1 MTHKKQKKEMSDSE
15 KKTFNEDSKHSILA
29 VDLVRLI
36 LERLSFVDFHRA
48 RCVSS
53 IWYIASKTVIGVTNP
68 TTPWLILFPKG
79 DVEIKKDS
87 CKLYDPHENKTYIV
101 RDLGFDLVTSRCLA
115 SSGSWF
121 LMLDHR
127 TEFHLL
133 NLFTR
138 VRIPLPSLESTRGS
152 DIKIGNAVLWV
163 DEQRKDY
170 LVVWNISSL
179 FGYHKKGD
187 DRWKVFKPLENERC
201 IIAMVFKENKLY
213 VLSVDGNVD
222 VFYFSGNDSPVR
234 CATLPSSPLRKGH
247 KVVVTLSGEVLI
259 IVAKVE
265 PYPRTRL
272 CFFAVYKMD
281 PKSSRWE
288 TIKSLA
294 GEALILDLGI
304 TVEAK
309 VMKNC
314 IYFSNDQFHRYNENS
329 LWNVSNKSGV
339 FVYHFRS
346 ANVVQLVELLTAS
359 SRTSKILFKDA
370 RCFFPTFT
378 SKWLL

>member
-1 MTHKKQKKEMSDSE
+1 MFLGLYLAMTHKKLKKEMSDSE

-53 IWYIASKTVIGVTNP
+53 T
-68 TTPWLILFPKG
+68 
-79 DVEIKKDS
+79 
-87 CKLYDPHENKTYIV
+87 C
-101 RDLGFDLVTSRCLA
+101 
-115 SSGSWF
+115 SGSWF

-152 DIKIGNAVLWV
+152 DIKICNAVLWV
-163 DEQRKDY
+163 DEKKKDY

-179 FGYHKKGD
+179 FGYHKKGNENNS
-187 DRWKVFKPLENERC
+187 WKVFKPLENERC
-201 IIAMVFKENKLY
+201 IIDMVFKENKLY

-222 VFYFSGNDSPVR
+222 VFYFSGNDSLVR
-234 CATLPSSPLRKGH
+234 CATLPLRKGH

-272 CFFAVYKMD
+272 CFFAVYKMN

-288 TIKSLA
+288 MIKSIA

-329 LWNVSNKSGV
+329 LWNASNKSGIC
-339 FVYHFRS
+339 VYHFRS

-370 RCFFPTFT
+370 RWFFPTFH

>member
-1 MTHKKQKKEMSDSE
+1 LH
-15 KKTFNEDSKHSILA
+15 
-29 VDLVRLI
+29 
-36 LERLSFVDFHRA
+36 HR
-48 RCVSS
+48 
-53 IWYIASKTVIGVTNP
+53 YGV
-68 TTPWLILFPKG
+68 
-79 DVEIKKDS
+79 
-87 CKLYDPHENKTYIV
+87 
-101 RDLGFDLVTSRCLA
+101 
-115 SSGSWF
+115 
-121 LMLDHR
+121 
-127 TEFHLL
+127 
-133 NLFTR
+133 
-138 VRIPLPSLESTRGS
+138 
-152 DIKIGNAVLWV
+152 
-163 DEQRKDY
+163 
-170 LVVWNISSL
+170 
-179 FGYHKKGD
+179 
-187 DRWKVFKPLENERC
+187 
-201 IIAMVFKENKLY
+201 KENKLY

-222 VFYFSGNDSPVR
+222 VFDFSGNDSPVR

-272 CFFAVYKMD
+272 CFFAVYKMN

-288 TIKSLA
+288 MIKSLE

-304 TVEAK
+304 TIEAK

-329 LWNVSNKSGV
+329 LWNASNKSGIC
-339 FVYHFRS
+339 VYHFRS

-370 RCFFPTFT
+370 RWFFPTFH